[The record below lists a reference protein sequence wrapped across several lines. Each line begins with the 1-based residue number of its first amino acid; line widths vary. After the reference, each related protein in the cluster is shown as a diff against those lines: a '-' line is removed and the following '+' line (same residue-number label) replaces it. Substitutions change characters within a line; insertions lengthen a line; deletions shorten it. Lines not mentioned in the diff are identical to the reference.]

1 MSNEIVTRLIVK
13 GYFALVFVFLASVFE
28 FVNWTF
34 LMHSFD
40 VNAHW
45 DAGTPSCKSY
55 RIKALNYKDLPDDS
69 TQDVS
74 RSSITDT
81 LRARSKRNK
90 LKRSKRKSRNKFL
103 TVSDSKRPTTEE
115 DLARHVQSVFSD
127 DILHMMDEEML
138 VDSTFDLREGSGD
151 TTKILERH
159 PSLVLNADYQVCF
172 EWFSREE
179 IFIGVRRSP

>member
-1 MSNEIVTRLIVK
+1 
-13 GYFALVFVFLASVFE
+13 
-28 FVNWTF
+28 
-34 LMHSFD
+34 MHSFN
-40 VNAHW
+40 VNSHR

-69 TQDVS
+69 MQDAS

-81 LRARSKRNK
+81 LRARSKRTK
-90 LKRSKRKSRNKFL
+90 LKPSKRKSRSKFL
-103 TVSDSKRPTTEE
+103 SASDSKRPTTEE

-127 DILHMMDEEML
+127 DILHMIDEEL
-138 VDSTFDLREGSGD
+138 LLDSSFDVREGSGY

-172 EWFSREE
+172 DCCFRDE
-179 IFIGVRRSP
+179 ILLVFDILKKCHFFANHA